1 MSLALRP
8 SLGSRSSLGRPPPV
22 ISRRGGPRGCLL
34 GDWTWT
40 FPVPETAH
48 GEGSRV
54 CHLTSV
60 CKDDLP
66 QTSQLASLP
75 FREEQKR
82 MDGGFGTKESLQ
94 LKQQPFLS
102 GTSVCT
108 EEPPQRQPPSR
119 LPAGLDKSTLPQESV
134 ARPPGARRV
143 AKPAG
148 LACGPFPRHTETAR
162 PHRSQQFAPTLQMN
176 RSLRASEGERAG
188 PAPGLSRGP
197 ACPQN

>member
-8 SLGSRSSLGRPPPV
+8 SLGSRSSLGRWLPV
-22 ISRRGGPRGCLL
+22 ISRHGGPRGCLL

-40 FPVPETAH
+40 FPVAETAQ

-60 CKDDLP
+60 CMDDLP

-94 LKQQPFLS
+94 LKQRPFLS
-102 GTSVCT
+102 GTPVYT
-108 EEPPQRQPPSR
+108 EEPPKRQPPSR
-119 LPAGLDKSTLPQESV
+119 RPVGLDKSTMHQEV
-134 ARPPGARRV
+134 CCQTPGSQ
-143 AKPAG
+143 AG
-148 LACGPFPRHTETAR
+148 C
-162 PHRSQQFAPTLQMN
+162 
-176 RSLRASEGERAG
+176 
-188 PAPGLSRGP
+188 
-197 ACPQN
+197 